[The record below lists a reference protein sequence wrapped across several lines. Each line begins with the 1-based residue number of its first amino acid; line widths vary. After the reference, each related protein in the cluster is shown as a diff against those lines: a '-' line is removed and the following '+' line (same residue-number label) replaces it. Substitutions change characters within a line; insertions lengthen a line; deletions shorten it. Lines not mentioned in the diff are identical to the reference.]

1 MKRNKNRIY
10 VIGYGMKGNL
20 SGLTIEAYR
29 IIKNSTHIY
38 CRVDCD
44 PIFGQLKN

>member
-20 SGLTIEAYR
+20 SGLTIEAY
-29 IIKNSTHIY
+29 SLIY
-38 CRVDCD
+38 S
-44 PIFGQLKN
+44 